1 MLTAACAQ
9 ERLRAEGI
17 KEIADF
23 NRITD
28 VGDLA
33 VPAVTKSKLRDL
45 KAALAPART
54 PSGAAALGAIADS
67 AQKVQQGLTGL
78 WGSVSAF
85 LPTSSPAPR
94 ATAAAS
100 RAVKARGGIRKPA
113 GPAAPSLGS
122 RVLTPIKASVS
133 ALGAKVSSAAL
144 EVGGMLSP
152 SRLAAPASP
161 SSTRVPASAK
171 TSSPTAARR
180 QAAREATRAPASKGA
195 VRAMPGVSKGKSKK
209 EIKTE
214 VVARMSLRAKKV
226 KKGFY
231 SIKHLEQLAWVKGA
245 GTKKDPFVIS

>member
-1 MLTAACAQ
+1 MLTAACTQ

-23 NRITD
+23 DRITD

-85 LPTSSPAPR
+85 LPTSPAPR

-100 RAVKARGGIRKPA
+100 KAVKARGGIRKPA

-161 SSTRVPASAK
+161 SSTRVPASAN